1 MKSRAL
7 IIMAVAFFVAVM
19 LIPMPAPAAAAPDEK
34 GPQAWQ
40 FEFTPY
46 VFGSSLSGTTG
57 VGRVTAEVDGSFSDI
72 VENLDSG
79 FMAKFEARK
88 GPWGFLFDGVY
99 FKLKDQKTASWQGP
113 GGVGTA
119 DGSLEATMTEQIYQL
134 AVSYRT
140 LDSAS
145 KLDLIGAARYTKLD
159 TELDLAVT
167 APPVLPG
174 GTRSLSASESWWD
187 PVIGIRVTVPFAE
200 QWSFV
205 GYADVGGFGAG
216 SDVTY
221 QAIAG
226 VNWQFSKTFAAKVG
240 YRYFYQD
247 YENDGFVWDMA
258 AHGLYLGLGIGF

>member
-1 MKSRAL
+1 MWNMRMGAR
-7 IIMAVAFFVAVM
+7 
-19 LIPMPAPAAAAPDEK
+19 AAAVSAAVLVGLAATPAQAESPVPDD
-34 GPQAWQ
+34 AWQ

-57 VGRVTAEVDGSFSDI
+57 VGRVTAEVDASFGDI

-79 FMAKFEARK
+79 FMAMFEARK
-88 GPWGFLFDGVY
+88 GPWGLLFDGVY
-99 FKLKDQKTASWQGP
+99 FKLKDQKTSSWQGP

-119 DGSLEATMTEQIYQL
+119 DGSLEATMTEQIYQF

-145 KLDLIGAARYTKLD
+145 KLDLIGAARYTQLD
-159 TELDLAVT
+159 TGLDLAVT

-258 AHGLYLGLGIGF
+258 AHGAYLGLGIGF